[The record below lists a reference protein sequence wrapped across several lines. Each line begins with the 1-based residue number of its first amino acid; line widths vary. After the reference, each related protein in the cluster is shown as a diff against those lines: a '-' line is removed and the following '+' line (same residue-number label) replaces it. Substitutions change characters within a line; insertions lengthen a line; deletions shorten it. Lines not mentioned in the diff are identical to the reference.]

1 VAKAIEVEESGR
13 YDLMGVASLR
23 DRLVIGLVGFVV
35 QLGFERGWDML
46 RKFPMLRFWM
56 SGCAATVVA
65 AGVLAASVALPV
77 VAADDKKSA
86 DKKGADK
93 PAATDKA
100 APAEKGAST
109 EKAEGESGKAK
120 PAAKAPKIP
129 EKVYSTGYTG
139 SAQEL
144 IDFVNTEI
152 RKGWEANAIAP
163 SEVADDAE
171 WLRRVY
177 LDIVGHIPDSEEVV
191 RFLGDKDKA
200 KRTKVIDELLDT
212 PAFVRNQTVIWT
224 NLLIGRRTPD
234 RISRRG
240 LEKFLRESFAKNKG
254 WDKIVADLLSAQ
266 GHFEE
271 NGAANFLLAHLNDG
285 AVPATAISARLFLGT
300 QVQCTQCHN
309 HPFNDWKQE
318 QFWEFN
324 SFFKQA
330 RGREVEKYDEKT
342 GRMVFDYAVLEKEDA
357 PADNFFEKRNGL
369 MQVAY
374 PTYNGVR
381 VDPNANRREELAKLV
396 VAGERNLVADAMVN
410 RTWGQFF
417 GYGFTKPVDDMG
429 PHNLPSH
436 PAILE
441 RLSTEFVKSGY
452 DVKQLIRWVCNT
464 EAYNLTTRFSESN
477 KKIDNPAQGESPL
490 FSHVYVKS
498 MSVEQLYDSL
508 IIATNAHKSG
518 QSSWDDAEKKRQ
530 TWMQQFVLAFGTDEN
545 DEATTFDGTIP
556 QALMMMNG
564 ELVQSALSG
573 QKGSLLGDVLNDTKG
588 KEPERVKRLYH
599 ATLGRNPTPRELAA
613 AKKLISGSKTPG
625 EGYQDLYWAL
635 LNSNEF
641 IFNH

>member
-1 VAKAIEVEESGR
+1 
-13 YDLMGVASLR
+13 
-23 DRLVIGLVGFVV
+23 
-35 QLGFERGWDML
+35 ML
-46 RKFPMLRFWM
+46 RKFPMLRLWM
-56 SGCAATVVA
+56 SGCGASSRCLLATVFA
-65 AGVLAASVALPV
+65 AGVVTASLSVPV
-77 VAADDKKSA
+77 VAADEKKADDKKA
-86 DKKGADK
+86 V
-93 PAATDKA
+93 
-100 APAEKGAST
+100 
-109 EKAEGESGKAK
+109 EKAEGDKGDAAKAK
-120 PAAKAPKIP
+120 PAARAPKIP
-129 EKVYSTGYTG
+129 EKVFSTGYTG
-139 SAQEL
+139 SALEL
-144 IDFVNTEI
+144 INFVNTEI

-177 LDIVGHIPDSEEVV
+177 LDIVGHIPDSEEVA
-191 RFLGDKDKA
+191 RFLSEKDKA

-254 WDKIVADLLSAQ
+254 WDKIVADLLSAE

-330 RGREVEKYDEKT
+330 AGREVEKYDEKT
-342 GRMVFDYAVLEKEDA
+342 GRMVFDYAVLEKVPDA

-381 VDPNANRREELAKLV
+381 VDPNGNRRSELAKLV

-436 PAILE
+436 PAVLE
-441 RLSTEFVKSGY
+441 KLSTEFVKSGY
-452 DVKQLIRWVCNT
+452 DIKQLIRWVCNT

-530 TWMQQFVLAFGTDEN
+530 EWMQQFVLAFGTDEN

-564 ELVQSALSG
+564 ELVQSALSAN
-573 QKGSLLGDVLNDTKG
+573 KGSLLGDVLNDTKG

-613 AKKLISGSKTPG
+613 AKKLISGSANPG